1 VSEITLDDQARK
13 LTLGVETVYHAPSPA
28 AYRRLGERLY
38 GAGYDFPQCL
48 SGVDMEYGLR
58 VVVNLRRLRDQA
70 EVTLWLDVPY
80 EAPQVP
86 TLCDLWG
93 GLEWH
98 EREAYDLV
106 GLHFSG
112 HPDHRRILLED
123 DWTIHP
129 LQRRYDTGGYLIP
142 EWRPKPW
149 PEAASS
155 DASDQAPVEAA
166 EAVTPKEAET
176 GSSELSQLKA
186 LSAAFAA
193 KLQAQGIT
201 SLKALAELSD
211 EALTPLAT
219 AIGLKSA
226 AAVAKWREQARQLQ
240 EGA

>member
-1 VSEITLDDQARK
+1 VSETTLDDQARK
-13 LTLGVETVYHAPSPA
+13 LTLGVETVYHALTPA
-28 AYRRLGERLY
+28 AYRRLGEHLY
-38 GAGYDFPQCL
+38 AVGYDFPQCL

-70 EVTLWLDVPY
+70 EVTLWLDVAY

-93 GLEWH
+93 GLEWY

-142 EWRPKPW
+142 EWQPKPW
-149 PEAASS
+149 PDTA
-155 DASDQAPVEAA
+155 ASDQAPA
-166 EAVTPKEAET
+166 EAKATPTAEEA
-176 GSSELSQLKA
+176 GPGELSQIKA
-186 LSAAFAA
+186 LSAAFVA

-226 AAVAKWREQARQLQ
+226 AAVAKWREQARQLR

>member
-1 VSEITLDDQARK
+1 MSEITLDDQARK
-13 LTLGVETVYHAPSPA
+13 LTLGVETVYQALTPA
-28 AYRRLGERLY
+28 AYRRLGECLY
-38 GAGYDFPQCL
+38 AVGYDFPQCL

-58 VVVNLRRLRDQA
+58 VIVNLRRLRDQA
-70 EVTLWLDVPY
+70 EVTLWLDAPY

-93 GLEWH
+93 GLEWY

-106 GLHFSG
+106 GLRFSG

-142 EWRPKPW
+142 EWQPKPW
-149 PEAASS
+149 PDAA
-155 DASDQAPVEAA
+155 ASDQAPA
-166 EAVTPKEAET
+166 EAKATPTAEET
-176 GSSELSQLKA
+176 GPSELSQVKA
-186 LSAAFAA
+186 ISAAFVA

-226 AAVAKWREQARQLQ
+226 AAVAKWREQARQLR